1 MNEYVADTH
10 ALLWYLINSNNL
22 GANASAAFDEADN
35 GQALIYIPAIVFAE
49 LYFLN
54 KKHGGLIDFAAEYKK
69 IKQGGQY
76 ILMPFEPDDVLD
88 FDKDASVSEMHDRI
102 IVGVSRRLNAP
113 LLTIDKNIV
122 NSRLVAVIW

>member
-10 ALLWYLINSNNL
+10 ALLWYLLNSNKL
-22 GANASAAFDEADN
+22 GANASAAFEEGEN

-54 KKHGGLIDFAAEYKK
+54 KKYGGLIDFAAEYKK
-69 IKQGGQY
+69 LEQGGQY
-76 ILMPFEPDDVLD
+76 ILIPLESGNILD
-88 FDKDASVSEMHDRI
+88 FDKDSAVSEMHDRI

-113 LLTIDKNIV
+113 LMTIDRNIV
-122 NSRLVAVIW
+122 NSKLVTTVW